1 MEAIQHDMKETL
13 ITLTSDI
20 VAAHVA
26 NNNVAV
32 DDVPALISNVY
43 GALSVLGDTAPAVE
57 EKPEPAVSIRASVK
71 PDHIACLECGKKM
84 KMLKRHLATDHN
96 LTTDEYRARW
106 GLNADYPLV
115 APNYAKT
122 RRELAKKIGLGRKP
136 GQKRGRK
143 PRVAAK

>member
-1 MEAIQHDMKETL
+1 MAEEVRVRETL
-13 ITLTSDI
+13 IALTSDV
-20 VAAHVA
+20 VAAHVSNNSVAIDQVPTLITTVFKTLATLGRMPTFEPA
-26 NNNVAV
+26 NR
-32 DDVPALISNVY
+32 
-43 GALSVLGDTAPAVE
+43 
-57 EKPEPAVSIRASVK
+57 EPAVSVRGSVR
-71 PDHIACLECGKKM
+71 PDHVTCLECGRKM

-96 LTTDEYRARW
+96 LTTEEYRARW

-143 PRVAAK
+143 PRTAAK